1 MNEGMNTTNEKQKDS
16 KKEERKKIYKKISGL
31 AATPVVI
38 SDALLR
44 RVRNSLEIWRKALE
58 KQAVSLGKKPKPNQT
73 QSVGPQGAPEEKT
86 EGPRRSPGARG
97 ERFCSLGG

>member
-1 MNEGMNTTNEKQKDS
+1 MKSKRIQK
-16 KKEERKKIYKKISGL
+16 KKKGKKIYKKISGP
-31 AATPVVI
+31 AATPVV

>member
-1 MNEGMNTTNEKQKDS
+1 MKSKRIQK
-16 KKEERKKIYKKISGL
+16 KKKGKKIYKKISGP

-44 RVRNSLEIWRKALE
+44 RVRNSLEIWRKELE
-58 KQAVSLGKKPKPNQT
+58 MQAVSLGKKPKPNQT
-73 QSVGPQGAPEEKT
+73 RSVGPQGAPEEKT

-97 ERFCSLGG
+97 ERFCSLAG

>member
-1 MNEGMNTTNEKQKDS
+1 MKSKRIQK
-16 KKEERKKIYKKISGL
+16 KKKGKKIYKKISGP
-31 AATPVVI
+31 AATLVVI
-38 SDALLR
+38 SDAVLR